1 MKINKFIK
9 VDDFRIFQ
17 QWRPTANAF
26 RDINVVY
33 ANNGSGKST
42 LAELLNASAPVD
54 AWSRGVVIEVDQGG
68 GPYNAT
74 DPSDPVLSR
83 VIVFNRRYVEDAFDF
98 DASHARALL
107 TLGTKNVTRERDLRE
122 KRSLLLAEQSKQPA
136 LTKERNQAERL
147 AQSIYSD
154 LGRTISAALGS
165 VHQYSPRL
173 YNAGSVKK
181 SISKA
186 MTIDTLATFDAEKH
200 LAIVQNPGMSPIAL
214 QQTEFR
220 DIPTF
225 DQSLLSNLLSEIPTA
240 TAIPRL
246 LEHANH
252 SSWVQTGLAIHDAND
267 HCFFCD
273 GVVTKARLDEL
284 GRHFDASTKN
294 LQKRI
299 KEFLQ
304 VCERAINLIERF
316 KPMLPDENLLYD
328 DLRVEYSKRKLQV
341 LSELDQLSSDW
352 KEVKSV
358 LEEKYAN
365 LFVAQPVPQDLMPT
379 KPDLAEFVAK
389 LDEHNARAK
398 AYAEHVATS
407 ATLLEAYWIGCKR
420 ADIAAAEAA
429 AATAKEHEDTSR
441 KTAAR
446 LASEIS
452 ALEHEELDPAP
463 SAEWLNHRLS
473 RLLGRSELQVKLAGG
488 EKYQLQRHGVPA
500 LHLSEGEKTVLTLL
514 YFIKSL
520 SSHSRTLADSII
532 VIDDPVSSLDE
543 NFTVGVSALIW
554 AELVQRDICRCGKPT
569 PCNCGARPK
578 RECGQLFLFT
588 HNFEL
593 FRIWTNQLDRLDSGA
608 RKAGRNYRIL
618 ELRTKTST
626 SATGSLERVPEWYE
640 WDEAEGSKTVRSKLR
655 SEYHYLFWRAAD
667 TLSLCTNQS
676 SVVDELDA
684 AVVLPNVCRRLLE
697 GFLSFRFPE
706 KMGDFRQQ
714 MRAAIDDIDDGATR
728 QRLVTF
734 LHQYSHNEQVDTTRG
749 INRPESVA
757 ILRAVFELIQIQ
769 DPAHF
774 EGMCQALDI
783 NPTAVLAQS

>member
-1 MKINKFIK
+1 MKINKIIK

-17 QWRPTANAF
+17 EWNPTANAF

-42 LAELLNASAPVD
+42 LAELLNAAVPAD
-54 AWSRGVVIEVDQGG
+54 AWSRGVAIEVDQGA

-83 VIVFNRRYVEDAFDF
+83 VVVFNRRYVEDAFDF

-107 TLGTKNVTRERDLRE
+107 TLGTKNVTRERDLRA
-122 KRSLLLAEQSKQPA
+122 KRSLLSAEQAQQPVLA
-136 LTKERNQAERL
+136 KERTRAEKL

-165 VHQYSPRL
+165 VSHYGPRA

-181 SISKA
+181 SVNKA
-186 MTIDTLATFDAEKH
+186 MTPDATATFDEEKY
-200 LAIVQNPGMSPIAL
+200 LAVVQNPGRSVIAFQL
-214 QQTEFR
+214 TELNA
-220 DIPTF
+220 IPDF
-225 DQSLLSNLLSEIPTA
+225 DQSRLSGLLSAVPTA

-246 LEHANH
+246 LEHADH
-252 SSWVQTGLAIHDAND
+252 SSWVQTGLAIHAADD

-273 GVVTKARLDEL
+273 GVVTKERLDEL
-284 GRHFDASTKN
+284 GRHFDASTKD
-294 LQKRI
+294 LQGRI
-299 KEFLQ
+299 EAFLED
-304 VCERAINLIERF
+304 CACAIQLIERF
-316 KPMLPDENLLYD
+316 KPTLPDENLLYD
-328 DLRVEYSKRKLQV
+328 DLRVEYRKRKVQV

-352 KEVKSV
+352 GEVKSV

-365 LFVAQPVPQDLMPT
+365 LFVAQLIPQDLVPA
-379 KPDLAEFVAK
+379 KPDFGDFVAK
-389 LDEHNARAK
+389 LDEHNTRADT
-398 AYAEHVATS
+398 YAEHVAT
-407 ATLLEAYWIGCKR
+407 AAAQLEAYWIGCKR
-420 ADIAAAEAA
+420 ADIAAAEGAVATAKDREDKSRAA
-429 AATAKEHEDTSR
+429 AAQLT
-441 KTAAR
+441 
-446 LASEIS
+446 SEIS
-452 ALEHEELDPAP
+452 TLEHEELDPAP
-463 SAEWLNHRLS
+463 SAEWLNRRLS
-473 RLLGRSELQVKLAGG
+473 RLLGRSELQVKLVGG

-520 SSHSRTLADSII
+520 SSHRRTLADSII

-554 AELVQRDICRCGKPT
+554 AELVQRDICGCGKPVS
-569 PCNCGARPK
+569 CNCGAKPK

-593 FRIWTNQLDRLDSGA
+593 FRIWTNQLDRLDGGA
-608 RKAGRNYRIL
+608 RRAGRNYRIL
-618 ELRTKTST
+618 ELRTKTSR
-626 SATGSLERVPEWYE
+626 SAAGSVRRVPEWYE
-640 WDEAEGSKTVRSKLR
+640 WDEAEGAKTVRSKLR

-667 TLSLCTNQS
+667 TLATCAHQPTAL
-676 SVVDELDA
+676 DELDA

-706 KMGDFRQQ
+706 KMGDFRKQ
-714 MRAAIDDIDDGATR
+714 MQAAIDHIDDGATR
-728 QRLVTF
+728 QRLVNF
-734 LHQYSHNEQVDTTRG
+734 LHQYSHNEQVETTRG

-757 ILRAVFELIQIQ
+757 VLRAVFELIRER
-769 DPAHF
+769 DGDHF
-774 EGMCQALDI
+774 NGMCTALDI
-783 NPTAVLAQS
+783 DPAAIGG